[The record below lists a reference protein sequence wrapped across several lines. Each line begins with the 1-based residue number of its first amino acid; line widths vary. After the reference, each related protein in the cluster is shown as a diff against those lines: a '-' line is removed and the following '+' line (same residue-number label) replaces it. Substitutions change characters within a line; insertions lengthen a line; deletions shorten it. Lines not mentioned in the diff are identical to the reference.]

1 VVAGRLEGKIVVGGS
16 VKIGQSG
23 EVEGDIEAREI
34 LVAGHVRGEIRS
46 SDRAEL
52 AETAVV
58 DGSIQS
64 PKIVIAEGAQLT
76 GTVAMKSSKE

>member
-1 VVAGRLEGKIVVGGS
+1 
-16 VKIGQSG
+16 
-23 EVEGDIEAREI
+23 
-34 LVAGHVRGEIRS
+34 VRGEIRS

-52 AETAVV
+52 AATAVV

-76 GTVAMKSSKE
+76 GSVAMKSSKE

>member
-1 VVAGRLEGKIVVGGS
+1 MAGRLEGKIVVGGS

-34 LVAGHVRGEIRS
+34 VVAGHVRGEIRS

-52 AETAVV
+52 AATAVV

-76 GTVAMKSSKE
+76 GSVAMKASKE